1 MTEEGLVVEGLT
13 AAYGDSTVLSGV
25 SLRVRPG
32 EVVAVLGPNG
42 AGKTTVLSAIAGLV
56 PGADGSVRVDGV
68 ELGSA
73 PAGARVAARMVSV
86 PDDRGLFPS
95 LTVAE
100 HLRLVGSSVDEAA
113 GVFPALAGLAA
124 RRAGACSGGEQQQL
138 AVALGIVR
146 RPKVLCIDE
155 LSMGLAARVVVELL
169 SGLRA
174 LADEGDTAVLVV
186 EQFVDAVLAVADRGV
201 VLGGGRVIRDEP
213 SEQLLADRAA
223 LEAAY
228 LGSAPRRR

>member
-1 MTEEGLVVEGLT
+1 MSEEGLAVEGLT
-13 AAYGDSTVLSGV
+13 AAYGDSTVLTGL

-32 EVVAVLGPNG
+32 ELVAVIGSNG
-42 AGKTTVLSAIAGLV
+42 AGKTTALSAIAGLV
-56 PGADGSVRVDGV
+56 PGATGSVRVDGV
-68 ELGSA
+68 ELASA
-73 PAGARVAARMVSV
+73 SASARVSAGLVSV

-100 HLRLVGSSVDEAA
+100 HLRLVGSSVAGAA
-113 GVFPALAGLAA
+113 RLFPALAGLAD

-138 AVALGIVR
+138 AVAMGVVR
-146 RPKVLCIDE
+146 RPRVLCVDE
-155 LSMGLAARVVVELL
+155 LSMGLAPRVATELL
-169 SGLRA
+169 SGLRE
-174 LADEGDTAVLVV
+174 LADQGDTAVIVV

-201 VLGGGRVIRDEP
+201 VLGDGRVTHDQP
-213 SEQLLADRAA
+213 SSELLADREA

>member
-73 PAGARVAARMVSV
+73 AAGAR
-86 PDDRGLFPS
+86 
-95 LTVAE
+95 
-100 HLRLVGSSVDEAA
+100 EAA